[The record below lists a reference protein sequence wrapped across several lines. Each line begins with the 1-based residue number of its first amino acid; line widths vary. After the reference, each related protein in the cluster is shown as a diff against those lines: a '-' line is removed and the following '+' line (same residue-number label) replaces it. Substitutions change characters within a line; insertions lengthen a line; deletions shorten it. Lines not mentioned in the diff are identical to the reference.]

1 MIRATADDVLKIVDK
16 YSRLDIENA
25 SSMDGLRVALLDVY
39 CRSLSQSEAREKI
52 TFECHNLAHEDKFF
66 DFFSD
71 IFVNDAESCFI
82 FIQKSNSESSRKMMK
97 AKGLDDAEIEYL
109 LEIKD
114 FENELYAVT
123 DITELKFW
131 VKMTSR
137 ELLLC
142 NFFFSRIAIVGN
154 YDLTLP
160 LFVDEPFMNE
170 CRNTARQNELYFR

>member
-1 MIRATADDVLKIVDK
+1 MIRVNADDVSNIVDK

-25 SSMDGLRVALLDVY
+25 SPMDGLCVALLDVY
-39 CRSLSQSEAREKI
+39 RCSLSQSEAREKI

-71 IFVNDAESCFI
+71 IFINDAESCFI

-97 AKGLDDAEIEYL
+97 AKGFDDAEIKYL
-109 LEIKD
+109 LEIKK

-137 ELLLC
+137 EMLLC

-160 LFVDEPFMNE
+160 LFVDELFFDQY
-170 CRNTARQNELYFR
+170 RNTAMRNELYFR